1 MIGLMLIYL
10 LSIKKAKSPNYA
22 TIPISLTSILC
33 SVFFVDDNEN
43 DDENDKIVSNF
54 RRRD

>member
-22 TIPISLTSILC
+22 TIGQLVLRVRY
-33 SVFFVDDNEN
+33 SVQNNETIYKVLYN
-43 DDENDKIVSNF
+43 SAF
-54 RRRD
+54 SSQRSF